1 VKIALDELGLGEN
14 FLQHFAFSV
23 NIFLPVFIIH
33 IYSHKTEAI
42 LSGF

>member
-1 VKIALDELGLGEN
+1 MKIVLEKLGLGEN
-14 FLQHFAFSV
+14 LFQHFAFSI
-23 NIFLPVFIIH
+23 NIFLPVFIIS